1 MSYVVCRAEK
11 LKTAGNVGGSAAHIQ
26 RTRPTPNADPARM
39 GLNRVLVGAA
49 GDNIP
54 ALVAARIED
63 HGVKT
68 RKNSVQAFE
77 VLLSASPDYFRP
89 EAPEV
94 PGTWDAARLEPWV
107 DASQKWLREKYGSR
121 LVSAVLHLDEETPH
135 IHAVVVPVDEKN
147 SLNCRAF
154 LGGRK
159 LLSQLQTEAGK
170 AFEHLGLERGVERS
184 GAKHTTVKQY
194 YAAANSKFETVPKVT
209 TPAPAQPGP
218 EPTPPRIFSGSAA
231 RDKFAADL
239 ESWNARKAHYD
250 AQLKKRQDEIRASN
264 AAAHNLAG
272 KYQAQA
278 AESKFKE
285 REMKVLKTENSRLSR
300 EVTELRKLV
309 ADLRGVDPVDV
320 LQRVYGAAEDAGS
333 RPSHRTRKFRA
344 PGRESTI
351 AVTDGLWVDNGTGK
365 GGKGALNLV
374 MELEGWGQD
383 RFNDAVRLLAE
394 HYSAGALAR
403 AVAHVEAETPAAAE
417 RIERVKAKPAPVRAP
432 DPVPATWSRARR
444 YLVTT
449 RGMPAA
455 VVDALHAEGVVYSDE
470 RSNVVFKRQRGCIKR
485 GSSDPAGQK
494 AFRQSLGP
502 AEPFVLP
509 GRPGAAVMVCEGPID
524 ALALRAIAPG
534 ATIVAT
540 GGNCPPEALRA
551 ALQGAP
557 KVLLCH
563 DGDKAGQRQAQA
575 LAAELAAAG
584 VPAERRHPPKPA
596 KDWADALRADPG
608 LAAAARHQAAE
619 VQAESIQ
626 HQQR

>member
-26 RTRPTPNADPARM
+26 RTRPTPNADPART
-39 GLNRVLVGAA
+39 GLNRVLLGAVG
-49 GDNIP
+49 DDIP
-54 ALVAARIED
+54 ALVAARIKD

-89 EAPEV
+89 DAPEV
-94 PGTWDAARLEPWV
+94 PGTWDAARLESWV

-121 LVSAVLHLDEETPH
+121 LVAAVLHLDEETPH

-159 LLSQLQTEAGK
+159 LLAQLQTEAGK

-184 GAKHTTVKQY
+184 GAKHTTVKEY
-194 YAAANSKFETVPKVT
+194 YAAANSKFETVPQVT

-218 EPTPPRIFSGSAA
+218 EPTPPHMFFSAAA
-231 RDKFAADL
+231 RDKFSADL
-239 ESWNARKAHYD
+239 DAWKARKAHYD
-250 AQLKKRQDEIRASN
+250 AQLKKRQEEIRASN
-264 AAAHNLAG
+264 TAAHRLAA

-278 AESKFKE
+278 AESKFME
-285 REMKVLKTENSRLSR
+285 RDMKTLKTENSRLSK

-309 ADLRGVDPVDV
+309 AELRGVDPVDV

-333 RPSHRTRKFRA
+333 RQSHRTRKFRT
-344 PGRESTI
+344 PGRESSI
-351 AVTDGLWVDNGTGK
+351 AVTDGLWIDNATGK

-374 MELEGWGQD
+374 LELEGWGQE
-383 RFNDAVRLLAE
+383 RFSDAVRLLAE

-403 AVAHVEAETPAAAE
+403 AVAHVEAEMPAAADQ
-417 RIERVKAKPAPVRAP
+417 IERVKAKPAPVRAP

-449 RGMPAA
+449 RGVPAA
-455 VVDALHAEGVVYSDE
+455 VVDALHADGVVYSDE
-470 RSNVVFKRQRGCIKR
+470 RNNVVFKRQRGCIKR
-485 GSSDPAGQK
+485 GSSDQAGQK

-509 GRPGAAVMVCEGPID
+509 GSPGGAVMVCEEPID
-524 ALALRAIAPG
+524 ALALRAIALG

-540 GGNCPPEALRA
+540 GGNCPPEALLA

-575 LAAELAAAG
+575 LAAELAASG

-608 LAAAARHQAAE
+608 LASEQRRQGGDAPAE
-619 VQAESIQ
+619 RVQ
-626 HQQR
+626 HRQQ

>member
-1 MSYVVCRAEK
+1 
-11 LKTAGNVGGSAAHIQ
+11 
-26 RTRPTPNADPARM
+26 
-39 GLNRVLVGAA
+39 
-49 GDNIP
+49 
-54 ALVAARIED
+54 
-63 HGVKT
+63 
-68 RKNSVQAFE
+68 
-77 VLLSASPDYFRP
+77 
-89 EAPEV
+89 
-94 PGTWDAARLEPWV
+94 
-107 DASQKWLREKYGSR
+107 
-121 LVSAVLHLDEETPH
+121 
-135 IHAVVVPVDEKN
+135 
-147 SLNCRAF
+147 
-154 LGGRK
+154 
-159 LLSQLQTEAGK
+159 
-170 AFEHLGLERGVERS
+170 
-184 GAKHTTVKQY
+184 
-194 YAAANSKFETVPKVT
+194 
-209 TPAPAQPGP
+209 
-218 EPTPPRIFSGSAA
+218 
-231 RDKFAADL
+231 
-239 ESWNARKAHYD
+239 
-250 AQLKKRQDEIRASN
+250 
-264 AAAHNLAG
+264 
-272 KYQAQA
+272 
-278 AESKFKE
+278 
-285 REMKVLKTENSRLSR
+285 
-300 EVTELRKLV
+300 
-309 ADLRGVDPVDV
+309 
-320 LQRVYGAAEDAGS
+320 
-333 RPSHRTRKFRA
+333 FRA

-432 DPVPATWSRARR
+432 DPVAASWPRARR

-455 VVDALHAEGVVYSDE
+455 VVDALHAEGLVYSDE

-626 HQQR
+626 HRQR